1 MPLPVRAI
9 LGFALAPRCGTMPL
23 PWLGS
28 PLLCRSFPRD
38 SSAFLSSTTPVLC
51 CACPLKTELCHC
63 VDTRCDSVAVIRV
76 SVAKQDD
83 SAPCRC
89 IALLAALRPC
99 DSSLF
104 RCISM
109 LLISEPS
116 HHRATRATPWL
127 RLSLPCRC
135 PSPRVPAVPIRRLTM
150 IRYSVAWI
158 FHAMP
163 LLLGSLP
170 SLMTRRVSPIRTAP
184 CHCCASIPDRA
195 VCHSRTIPRPHPCP
209 HRPDTQP

>member
-1 MPLPVRAI
+1 MPDFASPSQCFTLPSPCPTI
-9 LGFALAPRCGTMPL
+9 LLRGFAITVL
-23 PWLGS
+23 P
-28 PLLCRSFPRD
+28 F
-38 SSAFLSSTTPVLC
+38 LC

-89 IALLAALRPC
+89 IALLADPQQIATQQIRRDSTLCPC

-116 HHRATRATPWL
+116 HRRATRATPWL

-184 CHCCASIPDRA
+184 CPNFSSNPDRA

-209 HRPDTQP
+209 HRPNTQQ